1 MLDVQSCWI
10 WAKQTNRASLHQPP
24 DLWNLP
30 RPRRHPRPP
39 CGFYLNPFGVDLKL
53 TATEMS
59 AGAPQRTVTSW
70 DHFSATVQLKATN
83 GGILSL
89 PFVRGM
95 AYATA
100 VYSNLT
106 PQLHSDSTI
115 VSINGQGMS
124 TGSSVTEGRFIV
136 QLNDGAQASYIVY
149 VLNGNLTLKLQDTH
163 NLEVLD
169 DRARAIPTGGT
180 LESVSVS
187 GSSGKYQIVW
197 NVTND
202 DGKGVLMY
210 AYPHHQSSISSAQP
224 TNLTL
229 ASATHGYIDNM
240 WTLTKPDLSTA
251 SWLPRN
257 AAVPKALLQPVTD
270 ALDADLR
277 QDWTYDCDRATNYF
291 SGKALQKWALVALI
305 SNRPETG
312 LAARQNAV
320 QKLKDALA
328 PFLGNVQQDPFNY
341 DATYKGVV
349 ARCRITSGDAGC
361 EFGHTHYND
370 HHFHQGYLIATA
382 AVIKMLDPAWRSD
395 ELNAWTEAL
404 IRDALPSAAPLTD
417 ATKNRTRNPS
427 TSSGPQALGAL
438 NQQHGSPLS
447 ELTAAK
453 RAGPHRERLLLP
465 PRRQRKP
472 PSQLHTEPRDGH
484 PLRGQGRLH
493 NVLWAHAVGGARY
506 PDDAHDPGAGGG
518 ARRDLCAGGVGADP
532 RCRSGERLGKRAVDE
547 PGDCGCQCC
556 VHEVA
561 GRRIGWR
568 HREGVGL
575 AQSGI
580 AANATQGL

>member
-1 MLDVQSCWI
+1 
-10 WAKQTNRASLHQPP
+10 
-24 DLWNLP
+24 
-30 RPRRHPRPP
+30 
-39 CGFYLNPFGVDLKL
+39 
-53 TATEMS
+53 
-59 AGAPQRTVTSW
+59 
-70 DHFSATVQLKATN
+70 
-83 GGILSL
+83 
-89 PFVRGM
+89 M

-106 PQLHSDSTI
+106 PQLHSDSAI

-124 TGSSVTEGRFIV
+124 TG
-136 QLNDGAQASYIVY
+136 QLCRLRPQRQPHAEAARHAQPRRIRYPHGSHPRRQDSAAS
-149 VLNGNLTLKLQDTH
+149 NAQ
-163 NLEVLD
+163 EVLD
-169 DRARAIPTGGT
+169 DHARVIP
-180 LESVSVS
+180 ESVSVS

-229 ASATHGYIDNM
+229 ASATHGPMKAYIGNM

-312 LAARQNAV
+312 LAARPNAV

-404 IRDALPSAAPLTD
+404 IRDVNNPLATDNYFPQFRYFDWFAGPVALPSAAPLTD

-465 PRRQRKP
+465 PRRQRKHP
-472 PSQLHTEPRDGH
+472 PNFTPNRVTGIHFEDKVDYTTYFGRTLWEVHGIQMMPMTPALEEARAATFVREEWERI
-484 PLRGQGRLH
+484 RGAAPENGWAS
-493 NVLWAHAVGGARY
+493 VLWMNQAIVDADAAFTRLQAAELDGGIARAWALYWAAAHG
-506 PDDAHDPGAGGG
+506 
-518 ARRDLCAGGVGADP
+518 
-532 RCRSGERLGKRAVDE
+532 
-547 PGDCGCQCC
+547 
-556 VHEVA
+556 
-561 GRRIGWR
+561 
-568 HREGVGL
+568 